1 VTFLAPLVRVTVEER
16 RTTVCR
22 VEIDETTTSVIIGCT
37 VVLVADGGTEVI
49 VVLPTLDGVGTTVIV
64 DPGML

>member
-1 VTFLAPLVRVTVEER
+1 VEER
-16 RTTVCR
+16 TTTVCR

-37 VVLVADGGTEVI
+37 VVLGAADGEEVI
-49 VVLPTLDGVGTTVIV
+49 VVWAMLGGVGTTVIV

>member
-1 VTFLAPLVRVTVEER
+1 VTFFAPLVKVTVEER

-22 VEIDETTTSVIIGCT
+22 VAIDEITTSVIMGCT
-37 VVLVADGGTEVI
+37 VVLGANDGTEVI

>member
-1 VTFLAPLVRVTVEER
+1 VTFFAPLVRVTVEER
-16 RTTVCR
+16 TTTVCR

-37 VVLVADGGTEVI
+37 VVLGAADGEEVI
-49 VVLPTLDGVGTTVIV
+49 VVWAMLDGVGTTVIV